1 MYSFILSGDTVE
13 VKHIRSDYNIID
25 LLGDLGGLQYM
36 VASLIGIFFL
46 ALSEFNIFI
55 EMFDKLFHLKDTD
68 NKLLF
73 NLEKKKSNIDLSKFK
88 HIA

>member
-46 ALSEFNIFI
+46 ALGEFNIFI